1 MKLFRR
7 MSEFSPEEHR
17 ILLVTCPGHFFT
29 HFFTL
34 AFPAI
39 AIPLTATFA
48 MPLEEV
54 VKLSFWMYLLY
65 GVLALPVGLAADRWR
80 AKPMLV
86 LGIAIMGAGLMV
98 AGAFPDPAIM
108 TASLALV
115 GVGASIYHPAGLAL
129 ISRTVRLRGVAMGVN
144 GVFGNLGIALA
155 PLVTGALAWAFGWQ
169 TALVALGALG
179 LVTAAWLQAIHV
191 DETIRPAAKPVVH
204 DGVPKR
210 DMARY
215 FGILCVALVLGGIAY
230 RGNMLLLPAYME
242 LKTTFLAH
250 LFERLPL
257 PQGHS
262 TATFAAAVLSSFVLF
277 GGLFGQ
283 IAGGKLADRIELR
296 RAYLLFHAASF
307 PFILAMAF
315 SGDVVLVACAI
326 AYEFFSLG
334 MQPIENSLIAAMTPE
349 RWRSTSYAVKF
360 LLTFGVGAG
369 AVHMI
374 APIKQAHS
382 LEMVY
387 VFLAGV
393 VFLLAMSVVVLILA
407 SRKIPSVRN

>member
-1 MKLFRR
+1 MKLFQR

-17 ILLVTCPGHFFT
+17 ILLITCPGHFFT
-29 HFFTL
+29 HLFTL

-39 AIPLTATFA
+39 AIPLTTAFG
-48 MPLEEV
+48 MPLEAV

-86 LGIAIMGAGLMV
+86 AGIAIMGTGLIV
-98 AGAFPDPAIM
+98 AGAYPNPIVM
-108 TASLALV
+108 TSSLALV

-129 ISRTVRLRGVAMGVN
+129 ISRAVRLRGVAMGVN

-155 PLVTGALAWAFGWQ
+155 PLLTGALSWAFGWQ
-169 TALVALGALG
+169 TALIVLGAIG
-179 LVTAAWLQAIHV
+179 LITAAWLQTVHV

-210 DMARY
+210 EMARY
-215 FGILCVALVLGGIAY
+215 FVILCVALVLGGIAY

-242 LKTTFLAH
+242 LKTTFLAK
-250 LFERLPL
+250 LFEHLPRFD
-257 PQGHS
+257 GHS
-262 TATFAAAVLSSFVLF
+262 TATFAATVLASIVLC

-283 IAGGKLADRIELR
+283 MVGGRLADRMELR

-307 PFILAMAF
+307 PFVLAMAF
-315 SGDVVLVACAI
+315 SGDVALVACAV

-334 MQPIENSLIAAMTPE
+334 MQPIENSLIAAMTPD

-360 LLTFGVGAG
+360 LLNFGIG
-369 AVHMI
+369 AVAVHLI
-374 APIKQAHS
+374 APIKQAYS
-382 LEMVY
+382 IEMVY
-387 VFLAGV
+387 AFLAGV
-393 VFLLAMSVVVLILA
+393 VLLLVLTIVVLMVA
-407 SRKIPSVRN
+407 SRKIPAVRN